1 MRIIWCLFFVVGVSI
16 VGHVVLAREF
26 RAGVARQDITPPREM
41 QASLGGYGDR
51 MSRPAEGIHD
61 RVYAK
66 ALVVAGGEGS
76 FALVTADVL
85 GFPPPVKK
93 AVVTR
98 LSDQGWTADR
108 IMLLPSHSHTSI
120 DMMQINPDNK
130 LPIPQIGIFN
140 QEVYAWTVRKI
151 AQVIEDAA
159 GQLEPASTGTS
170 RKSLSGWNANRRRGG
185 VVVDPHLTVTRID
198 KADGT
203 PLAVLVNWTAHP
215 TIMAAEDML
224 FSGGWPGHLQRTL
237 EALIGHDVTVM
248 YYNGAQG
255 DQRPVARP
263 DSGPSR
269 WERAERYGR
278 ELALE
283 VYGLWPS
290 IETRGDAPVAWN
302 LEAIDLPEPAAHA
315 DFRLTG
321 GAEYGITDSIMQRIL
336 SLVIARDT
344 SSGCLRLGD
353 LLIVG
358 IPGELAAG
366 LGLDIKRQAAGI
378 ADVPYATIGGLAN
391 EWVSYI
397 LSQEE
402 YERGG
407 YEASVSFYGA
417 GLGDAITQGAL
428 DSVKSLAGRQQR

>member
-1 MRIIWCLFFVVGVSI
+1 MRIMGCLIVVFGTLFA
-16 VGHVVLAREF
+16 GHGLRAGQF
-26 RAGVARQDITPPREM
+26 RAGVARRDITPPREM

-51 MSRPAEGIHD
+51 MSRPAEGVHD
-61 RVYAK
+61 RVFAK
-66 ALVVAGGEGS
+66 ALVVGDDDAS

-93 AVVTR
+93 AVVAQ
-98 LSDQGWTADR
+98 LADQGWTADR

-130 LPIPQIGIFN
+130 LPIPQIGIFK
-140 QEVYAWTVRKI
+140 QEVYEWTVSNL
-151 AQVIEDAA
+151 AQVIENAA
-159 GQLEPASTGTS
+159 GRLEPASTGTS
-170 RKSLSGWNANRRRGG
+170 RKSLSGWNANRRRNG

-203 PLAVLVNWTAHP
+203 PLAALVNWTAHP

-224 FSGGWPGHLQRTL
+224 FSAGWPGHLQRTL
-237 EALIGHDVTVM
+237 EALIGHRVTVM

-269 WERAERYGR
+269 WERAEHYGR

-283 VYGLWPS
+283 AHELWTA
-290 IETRGDAPVAWN
+290 IETSGDVPIAWH
-302 LEAIDLPEPAAHA
+302 LEPIHLPEPTAH
-315 DFRLTG
+315 DEFKLTG
-321 GAEYGITDSIMQRIL
+321 GAEYGITDAVMQRIL
-336 SLVIARDT
+336 SMIIARDT
-344 SSGCLRLGD
+344 SSGSVRLGD

-366 LGLDIKRQAAGI
+366 LGLEIKRQSALI

-397 LSQEE
+397 LSREE

-417 GLGDAITQGAL
+417 SLGETIRQGAL
-428 DSVKSLAGRQQR
+428 ESVKALARVEQR